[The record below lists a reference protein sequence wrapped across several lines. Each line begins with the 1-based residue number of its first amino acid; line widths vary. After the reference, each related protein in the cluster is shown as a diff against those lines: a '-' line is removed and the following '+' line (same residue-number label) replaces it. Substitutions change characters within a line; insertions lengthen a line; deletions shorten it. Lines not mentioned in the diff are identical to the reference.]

1 MKHLKVFAAMLT
13 IAALSTG
20 CTKEYI
26 TEEYIT
32 EEHYNGPQMLT
43 HTYTVNAN
51 DWERREGDI
60 KPGEDN
66 YLYATFN
73 NSDITADVE
82 KNGTVVAEVWS
93 IYNQEKNLG
102 AWCPLPYAYPLM
114 VEVKDE
120 DGNTST
126 MIVPENIRFEWET
139 GLVTFIIQDLDGF
152 DPLEMNSSLTF
163 RVTVFK
169 D

>member
-1 MKHLKVFAAMLT
+1 
-13 IAALSTG
+13 
-20 CTKEYI
+20 
-26 TEEYIT
+26 
-32 EEHYNGPQMLT
+32 
-43 HTYTVNAN
+43 
-51 DWERREGDI
+51 
-60 KPGEDN
+60 
-66 YLYATFN
+66 
-73 NSDITADVE
+73 
-82 KNGTVVAEVWS
+82 
-93 IYNQEKNLG
+93 
-102 AWCPLPYAYPLM
+102 M